1 MIIVG
6 FFSFMI
12 VNLDVCL
19 FESLKPHEYE
29 AMQSDD
35 GDLALLILGTHTCHH
50 KLKPC
55 SYGEQ
60 HRCLRVVLIGTR
72 SYQRT

>member
-1 MIIVG
+1 
-6 FFSFMI
+6 MI
-12 VNLDVCL
+12 VNLEVCL

-35 GDLALLILGTHTCHH
+35 GGLALLILGTHTCHH

-55 SYGEQ
+55 SYGEH
-60 HRCLRVVLIGTR
+60 HRCL
-72 SYQRT
+72 